1 MRLISLITILLTIGC
16 SVKTPEPE
24 AVEEI
29 VLPGGK
35 KSKWPEKLSAF
46 GFFRKPL
53 NELQPEKGVVSY
65 EINAPLFSD
74 YAFKKRFVRVPEN
87 MPAAFNP
94 GETMDFQDGTILIKN
109 FYYPTD
115 FRKPEEER
123 KIIETRLLVREASQW
138 EALTY
143 LWSEDQEEAYFT
155 SSGAKVKATWIDD
168 SGLKQTIDYLVPNQN
183 QCKSCHQQKGK
194 LLPIGP
200 TARQLNI
207 TEEGSSQLLRLV
219 NQGVL
224 DSAPNPETI
233 PALANYHNL
242 SESTERRA
250 RAWLEGN
257 CAHCHRPE
265 GPGKT
270 SGLHLMAEV
279 RQPLALGI
287 GKAPVAAGKGSGG
300 LQYDILPGRPE
311 SSILLYRILST
322 DPGVMMPELGRT
334 MVDREGAALIEQWIR
349 EMK

>member
-1 MRLISLITILLTIGC
+1 MRLLFLLTLLMIAGC

-24 AVEEI
+24 AIEEI
-29 VLPGGK
+29 VLAGGK
-35 KSKWPEKLSAF
+35 ASKWPEKLSSF
-46 GFFRKPL
+46 GFFQKPL
-53 NELQPEKGVVSY
+53 QALRPEKGVVAY
-65 EINAPLFSD
+65 QINAPLFSD
-74 YAFKKRFVRVPEN
+74 YAFKKRFVKVPTNE
-87 MPAAFNP
+87 PATFNER
-94 GETMDFQDGTILIKN
+94 ETMDFKEGTILIKN
-109 FYYPTD
+109 FYYPAD
-115 FRKPEEER
+115 FRKPEGKR
-123 KIIETRLLVREASQW
+123 RIIETRLLVREASQW

-143 LWSEDQEEAYFT
+143 LWTEDQEEAYFT
-155 SSGAKVKATWIDD
+155 SSGATVKATWIDD
-168 SGLKQTIDYLVPNQN
+168 SGLKQSVDYLVPNQN

-194 LLPIGP
+194 LVPIGP
-200 TARQLNI
+200 TARQLNM
-207 TEEGSSQLLRLV
+207 TEEGGQQLLRLV

-224 DSAPNPETI
+224 DSVPNPETI

-242 SESTERRA
+242 TESTERRA

-279 RQPLALGI
+279 HKPLALGI

-300 LQYDILPGRPE
+300 LQYDVLPGRPE

-334 MVDREGAALIEQWIR
+334 IVDREGAALIEQWIR
-349 EMK
+349 EMR